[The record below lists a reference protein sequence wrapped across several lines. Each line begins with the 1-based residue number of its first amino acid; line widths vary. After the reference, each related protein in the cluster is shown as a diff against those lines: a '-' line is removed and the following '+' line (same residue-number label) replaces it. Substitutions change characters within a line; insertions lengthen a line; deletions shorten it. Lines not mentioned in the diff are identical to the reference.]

1 MGRPKQGYYNA
12 AGDKVP
18 GTTTII
24 GRFKESGGLIQWA
37 YKSGREHERLVAQGK
52 AAPSHL
58 YDVVQ
63 AAGDSGTLAHDMIEA
78 AILGRDAPP
87 APTGTPPEVLQKA
100 QNAFAQFLE
109 WREQTRIE
117 IVATERPYVSER
129 LQFGGTVDAIGRDL
143 KGRIVLLDWK
153 TSGAVYSDMLIQ
165 LAAYALLLEECAPEW
180 TPQGFHLLRVA
191 KESAD
196 FAHHY
201 YGELEDAKEQFRL
214 LRRAYD
220 IDKRLSKRAA

>member
-1 MGRPKQGYYNA
+1 MARPASGYYNA
-12 AGDKVP
+12 AGEKVP

-52 AAPSHL
+52 PAPRHL

-63 AAGDSGTLAHDMIEA
+63 AAADAGTMAHDMIEA
-78 AILGRDAPP
+78 SILGVEYTPP
-87 APTGTPPEVLQKA
+87 AATPPEIATKA
-100 QNAFAQFLE
+100 VNAYQQFLE
-109 WREQTRIE
+109 WREQTGIA
-117 IVATERPYVSER
+117 IVATERAYVSEA
-129 LQFGGTVDAIGRDL
+129 LQFGGTVDAIGRDM

-153 TSGAVYSDMLIQ
+153 TSNAVYSDMLIQ
-165 LAAYALLLEECAPEW
+165 LAAYALLLEECDPEC
-180 TPQGFHLLRVA
+180 TPRGFHLLRVA

-201 YGELEDAKEQFRL
+201 YGELEDAKEQFKL